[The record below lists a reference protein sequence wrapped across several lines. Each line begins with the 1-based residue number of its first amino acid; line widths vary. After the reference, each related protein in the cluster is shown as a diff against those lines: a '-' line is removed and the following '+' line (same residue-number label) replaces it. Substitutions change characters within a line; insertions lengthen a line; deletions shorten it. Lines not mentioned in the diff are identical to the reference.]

1 MAHNALYTAVH
12 DPWFYQVKLHG
23 MQGISPSDVALFDQ
37 KDIRP
42 SHAELELWIASGSP
56 DLDIPRRRTPVTMA
70 IMEGDRVVRQVL
82 RWKRATNIPSADDIF
97 LLRDRLPEKEHQ
109 AMVQKRE
116 EYRAIQRTRTDRD
129 GWVVKITTSETIL
142 FGHTRWAIVKHR
154 PDSLQVEPSVVP
166 IADLGHHLLAPVR
179 SVLRNDRVVVVDG
192 EEARAAIG
200 RVVEVKESAGTVTI
214 ASSFFNDAEELVE
227 VRINNVD
234 LQFFVNDVVEVT
246 EGPHHGRVG
255 FITHVSPGIVD
266 ICDTIQNISRSW
278 PWSRGRGG
286 RTAQL
291 VEHGCDRRDRH
302 PDGVLYDHEQDQRT
316 FHEVTRVGDTLVH
329 KEVNILGG
337 RHGRRTAQADHFKG
351 RQGTVTAWDPR
362 PLTFSGVQTPAT
374 LKRFAALGGTRAM
387 LEGARITVR
396 IENHVGPPTQ
406 LPIERLSLRSSTAAE
421 PVMLIDSVNAHRW
434 QPWYRP
440 LTLPLP
446 AVVPPLPP
454 LAAPL
459 PPPPFSAFGDATP
472 LWPSGAGS
480 SSPDWQ
486 PEPALLVLAGEED
499 GQWLCLPSLVGKRVD
514 VILCGLPALVGK
526 KHVMVGAR
534 LAACEGKCGHL
545 LIQQATYND
554 LARRVQ
560 HGHLDKHKI
569 FVYGFK
575 STHATP
581 VSCVRPCRVLGDG
594 RRLEDSTERVVILGA
609 DCEGRSGEWGLYAQ
623 VIQPQDQN
631 PPGTVLVHVARPGGL
646 ITNRFPLPHLCFAKN
661 VQMALQATIFSAMSF

>member
-266 ICDTIQNISRSW
+266 ICDPRPPPPGVDDPEYQQELAMV
-278 PWSRGRGG
+278 PWTWRTHGATG
-286 RTAQL
+286 RT
-291 VEHGCDRRDRH
+291 R
-302 PDGVLYDHEQDQRT
+302 RT

-631 PPGTVLVHVARPGGL
+631 PPGTVLSTFARQGGSL
-646 ITNRFPLPHLCFAKN
+646 RIAFPCRICAFAKN